1 MLQRKLAFTVLAC
14 VGLAAALGA
23 APIAQVG
30 KGALLSLEKTL
41 ENPRFLDLSK
51 LPDLTQ
57 AAGKGLDQFRS
68 LVDAESFQ
76 DMGLADAASAAK
88 AGLGTPKRDF
98 LIRLDALQ
106 GFKAGGDIEALLVDT
121 KIIHY
126 PIVIDGKAV
135 SSISMVSLEG
145 KWETVSIGDV
155 QRTSLRRKAI
165 DNSVKRFAKAE
176 EDHFIVRI
184 PALNMEF
191 TAFRDRSDALQ
202 LASVSDNPMAGLIA
216 GEAEPAAKVIPRL
229 LPLALAD
236 DGMPH

>member
-1 MLQRKLAFTVLAC
+1 MLQRKLAFTA
-14 VGLAAALGA
+14 LAAVCLAASGFAGALNA
-23 APIAQVG
+23 ASLG
-30 KGALLSLEKTL
+30 KGTAMTL
-41 ENPRFLDLSK
+41 ENPRFLELAK

-57 AAGKGLDQFRS
+57 AAGKGLEQFRS
-68 LVDAESFQ
+68 LADAESFR
-76 DMGLADAASAAK
+76 DLGLSDVASAAK

-98 LIRLDALQ
+98 IIRLDALQ
-106 GFKAGGDIEALLVDT
+106 AFKAGGDIEALLVDT
-121 KIIHY
+121 RIVHY
-126 PIVIDGKAV
+126 PIVVDGKAI
-135 SSISMVSLEG
+135 SSISMVSQEG
-145 KWETVSIGDV
+145 KWETVSVGDA
-155 QRTSLRRKAI
+155 QRTSLRRRAI

-202 LASVSDNPMAGLIA
+202 LASVSDNPKAGLIA

>member
-1 MLQRKLAFTVLAC
+1 MLQRKIAFTALAC
-14 VGLAAALGA
+14 VGLAASLEA

-30 KGALLSLEKTL
+30 KGALLDLEKTL
-41 ENPRFLDLSK
+41 ENPRFLELAK

-76 DMGLADAASAAK
+76 DLGLANAAAAEK

-98 LIRLDALQ
+98 IIRLDALKE
-106 GFKAGGDIEALLVDT
+106 FKAGGDVEALLVDT
-121 KIIHY
+121 KIVHY
-126 PIVIDGKAV
+126 PVVVDGNPV

-145 KWETVSIGDV
+145 KWETISVGDV

-165 DNSVKRFAKAE
+165 DNSVKRFAKTE
-176 EDHFIVRI
+176 EDHFLVRV
-184 PALNMEF
+184 PALNIEF

-202 LASVSDNPMAGLIA
+202 LASVSDNPKAGLTA
-216 GEAEPAAKVIPRL
+216 GEAEPASKVIPRL
-229 LPLALAD
+229 VPLALAD
-236 DGMPH
+236 DGLPH